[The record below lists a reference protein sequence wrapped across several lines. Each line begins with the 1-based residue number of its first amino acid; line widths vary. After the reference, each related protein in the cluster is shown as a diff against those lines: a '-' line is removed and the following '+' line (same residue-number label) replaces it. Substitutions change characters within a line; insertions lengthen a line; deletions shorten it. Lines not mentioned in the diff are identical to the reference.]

1 MVLERRCTMDKT
13 RILIIVLKVVAAALT
28 ALIAA
33 LTTSC
38 LARLIF

>member
-1 MVLERRCTMDKT
+1 MDKS
-13 RILIIVLKVVAAALT
+13 RVLIIVLKVLAAALT

-38 LARLIF
+38 LARLLF